1 MKIAF
6 YTLGCKVNAYETE
19 AVMEK
24 FIEKGYEIVDF
35 DKYSDVYIVNSCM
48 VTNAGEKKS
57 KQVIRRPIQINKDAI
72 VIVMGCLSQLKA
84 EEMLEIEG
92 VKIVLGT
99 KNRDNLVDY
108 LENYLTHKVP
118 LNLVSPLEKDESYD
132 ALSINDFHT
141 HKRAFLKIQDG
152 CNNFCTYCIIPYTRG
167 RIRSKTKDIILKEVN
182 QLVAHGHI
190 EVVLTGIHTGGYG
203 EDLKDY
209 SFLQLLKDLETVKG
223 LERIR
228 ISSIEITELDD
239 EIIETIKNSDK
250 IVHHLHVPLQGG
262 TDKILKKMNR
272 KYTKCE
278 YKAMIDKIKSQI
290 PDVALTTDVIVGFP
304 GETEEDFN
312 ESYDFI
318 KSIGY
323 QELHVFPFSKR
334 KGTPADKMPEQV
346 DGRIKR
352 ERVHKLLE
360 LSEELLK
367 QYVEKSINK
376 NKLVIAEQVKEGY
389 LVGHSRDYIAVKFKG
404 DENLIGKE
412 VKVKITGIN
421 QPYNEGEL
429 IKENPQA
436 I

>member
-1 MKIAF
+1 MKVAF

-19 AVMEK
+19 AVMES
-24 FIEKGYEIVDF
+24 FLQKGYEIVDF
-35 DKYSDVYIVNSCM
+35 NQFSDIYIINSCM

-92 VKIVLGT
+92 VKIVIGT
-99 KNRDNLVDY
+99 KNRDSLVDY

-167 RIRSKTKDIILKEVN
+167 RIRSKTKDIIIKEVE

-209 SFLQLLKDLETVKG
+209 SFSQLLKDLEAVEG
-223 LERIR
+223 LKRIR
-228 ISSIEITELDD
+228 ISSIEITEIDD
-239 EIIETIKNSDK
+239 EILKVIKNSKK

-272 KYTKCE
+272 KYTTQE
-278 YKAMIDKIKSQI
+278 YFEMIEKIKTEI
-290 PDVALTTDVIVGFP
+290 PDIALTTDFIVGFP
-304 GETEEDFN
+304 GETDDDFK

-318 KSIGY
+318 NSIGY

-334 KGTPADKMPEQV
+334 KGTPADKMPDQI

-352 ERVHKLLE
+352 ERVHQLLNLSEKLLNE
-360 LSEELLK
+360 
-367 QYVEKSINK
+367 YVQKSLNK
-376 NKLVIAEQVKEGY
+376 EKLVIAEQMKDGF

-404 DENLIGKE
+404 DESLLGKE

-421 QPYNEGEL
+421 QPYNDAVL
-429 IKENPQA
+429 A
-436 I
+436 

>member
-1 MKIAF
+1 MKVAF

-19 AVMEK
+19 AVMES
-24 FIEKGYEIVDF
+24 FLQKGYEIVDF
-35 DKYSDVYIVNSCM
+35 DQFSDVYIINSCM
-48 VTNAGEKKS
+48 VTNSGEKKS

-92 VKIVLGT
+92 VKIVIGT
-99 KNRDNLVDY
+99 KNRDSLVDY

-167 RIRSKTKDIILKEVN
+167 RIRSKTKDVIIKEVE

-203 EDLKDY
+203 EDLEDY
-209 SFLQLLKDLETVKG
+209 SFSQLLIDLEAVEG
-223 LERIR
+223 LKRIR
-228 ISSIEITELDD
+228 ISSIEITEIDD
-239 EIIETIKNSDK
+239 EILEVIKTSKK

-262 TDKILKKMNR
+262 TDRILKKMNR
-272 KYTKCE
+272 KYTTLD
-278 YKAMIDKIKSQI
+278 YFQMIEKIKTQI
-290 PDVALTTDVIVGFP
+290 PDVALTTDFIVGFP
-304 GETEEDFN
+304 GETDEDFLD
-312 ESYDFI
+312 SYEFI

-334 KGTPADKMPEQV
+334 KGTPADRMPDQV
-346 DGRIKR
+346 DGKVKR
-352 ERVHKLLE
+352 ERVHQLLD

-367 QYVEKSINK
+367 EYVQKSLNKEKH
-376 NKLVIAEQVKEGY
+376 VIAEQIKDGY

-404 DENLIGKE
+404 GKNLLGKE
-412 VKVKITGIN
+412 VIVKITGID
-421 QPYNEGEL
+421 QPYNNAVL
-429 IKENPQA
+429 V
-436 I
+436 